1 MCGWDLVLLSPV
13 APVPLIGDTIPHH
26 ARCCQ
31 VNFLWGFSQSYR
43 INTVRNQMNN
53 KIEKKATF
61 IYFCHNPELITPR
74 YFTWKGCSTFR
85 VWLARSRLGER
96 FTAHFHNASFFETF
110 NVQSFSQLRERLE
123 GQTGVGPSSLVWF
136 NHLRDHLHHSSLQ
149 PKLIVIIY
157 LRVFLEKKS
166 TLCFVLG

>member
-26 ARCCQ
+26 ARCWQ

-53 KIEKKATF
+53 QVEEKATF
-61 IYFCHNPELITPR
+61 IYFGHNPELITPR

-85 VWLARSRLGER
+85 VRLARSRLGVGASALQPISTMLVALKHLM
-96 FTAHFHNASFFETF
+96 FSPFHSSGRGWRA
-110 NVQSFSQLRERLE
+110 RLE
-123 GQTGVGPSSLVWF
+123 LGLHLLFGSTIWGIICTTVHYNQSSL
-136 NHLRDHLHHSSLQ
+136 L
-149 PKLIVIIY
+149 
-157 LRVFLEKKS
+157 
-166 TLCFVLG
+166 